1 MYLVVLE
8 PGAMAVTAPRRTQA
22 ERRASTQTRLL
33 DATLECVAEL
43 GYHRTTTTEV
53 ARRAGL
59 SRGAQLHHFGT
70 KAELV
75 VRALDHLHERYNT
88 EFRAAMAE
96 LAGSGANPLE
106 AAIDVLW
113 GLYSTPTGSAW
124 MALSLA
130 AAGDPELRS
139 RMAELDRR
147 SMAMAAATFA
157 ELFPGVAGVD
167 PLFSIAPLFTFT
179 VLDGLALRYAVVQ
192 DDQQVSAVLDALKAV
207 SRVMAPAD

>member
-1 MYLVVLE
+1 MYHGVIE
-8 PGAMAVTAPRRTQA
+8 PDPMAVTATRRTQA

-33 DATLECVAEL
+33 DATVECVAEL
-43 GYHRTTTTEV
+43 GYQRTTTTEV

-75 VRALDHLHERYNT
+75 VRALDHVYERYNA

-106 AAIDVLW
+106 TAIDVLW
-113 GLYSTPTGSAW
+113 RLYSTPTGAAW

-130 AAGDPELRS
+130 ATSDPELRT
-139 RMAELDRR
+139 RMAELDPRFT
-147 SMAMAAATFA
+147 AMASATFA
-157 ELFPGVAGVD
+157 ELFPAAAAD
-167 PLFSIAPLFTFT
+167 PEFSIAPLFTFT

-207 SRVMAPAD
+207 SRLLAPAG

>member
-1 MYLVVLE
+1 
-8 PGAMAVTAPRRTQA
+8 MAVTAPRRTQA

-59 SRGAQLHHFGT
+59 SRGAQLHHFGS

-75 VRALDHLHERYNT
+75 VRALDHLHERYNA

-96 LAGSGANPLE
+96 LTGSSANPLE
-106 AAIDVLW
+106 AAVDVLW
-113 GLYSTPTGSAW
+113 RLYSSPTGSAW

-130 AAGDPELRS
+130 ATGDPELRS

-147 SMAMAAATFA
+147 TMAMATATFA
-157 ELFPGVAGVD
+157 ELFPAVAAD
-167 PLFSIAPLFTFT
+167 PEFSMAPLFTFT
-179 VLDGLALRYAVVQ
+179 VLDGLALRHAVVQ

-207 SRVMAPAD
+207 ARLITEPG